1 MSASTDE
8 TAILDN
14 PAPPETAWRTV
25 AKRLFWRL
33 LPRSVYQRLL
43 AYSKSRDFRTGR
55 FREPEL
61 DLVDSLVRP
70 SESAVDVGANH
81 GMWTLALSGRAG
93 VGGRVFAFEP
103 VPFTFGTLSAV
114 VRRNRLGNV
123 TLVNKG
129 CSDQTGRVEFTV
141 PMQRS
146 GSSDDLQAHLAT
158 RQPVGSSENGNGT
171 RISCEMTTLDTALDG
186 VEDISL
192 LKLDI
197 EGAELLALRGA
208 AKLLERERPAI
219 VCEVDAGFL
228 EGFEQEPADL
238 VEFLARWDYEPHRY
252 DAERRH
258 LLPVSSPAQ
267 IEHANLVFLTEA
279 HRDRVERFQA

>member
-1 MSASTDE
+1 MSASTEE
-8 TAILDN
+8 TAVHDN
-14 PAPPETAWRTV
+14 PAPPETAWRNA

-33 LPRSVYQRLL
+33 LPRGAYQRLL

-70 SESAVDVGANH
+70 GESAVDVGANH

-93 VGGRVFAFEP
+93 AGGHVFAFEP

-123 TLVNKG
+123 TLFNEG
-129 CSDQTGRVEFTV
+129 CSDQVGTVDFTV

-146 GSSDDLQAHLAT
+146 GSSDDLQAHLAA
-158 RQPVGSSENGNGT
+158 RESAGAAANGGGT
-171 RISCEMTTLDTALDG
+171 RISCKTTTLDRALEG
-186 VEDISL
+186 VEGISL
-192 LKLDI
+192 VKLDI

-208 AKLLERERPAI
+208 PKLLDRERPAI
-219 VCEVDAGFL
+219 VCEVDTEFL
-228 EGFEQEPADL
+228 EGFRQKPAD
-238 VEFLARWDYEPHRY
+238 VVDFLAQWDYAPHRY
-252 DAERRH
+252 DAEARR
-258 LLPVSSPAQ
+258 LLPVTSPAQ

-279 HRDRVERFQA
+279 HRGRLERFQP

>member
-1 MSASTDE
+1 MSASPEE

-14 PAPPETAWRTV
+14 PAPPETAGRDV
-25 AKRLFWRL
+25 AKRLFWRV

-61 DLVDSLVRP
+61 DLVESLVRP
-70 SESAVDVGANH
+70 NENAVDVGANH
-81 GMWTLALSGRAG
+81 GMWTLALSRSAG
-93 VGGRVFAFEP
+93 AGGHVYSFEP
-103 VPFTFGTLSAV
+103 VPFTFGTLSGV
-114 VRRNRLGNV
+114 VRRNRLANV

-129 CSDQTGRVEFTV
+129 CSDRAGTVDVTV

-146 GSSDDLQAHLAT
+146 GSSDDLQAHLAI
-158 RQPVGSSENGNGT
+158 RRPVASAESGPSVQ
-171 RISCEMTTLDTALDG
+171 ISCEMTTLDLALEG
-186 VEDISL
+186 VEGISL

-208 AKLLERERPAI
+208 AKLLARDRPAI

-228 EGFEQEPADL
+228 KGFEQEPGDV

-252 DAERRH
+252 DDRRRR
-258 LLPVSSPAQ
+258 LLPLSDPAQ
-267 IEHANLVFLTEA
+267 IAHTNVVFLTEA
-279 HRDRVERFQA
+279 HRDRLQHLCA